1 MFHMVLQAM
10 ALSYNAIF
18 AMSPFLEMKVTLKH
32 RRHIYIYI
40 YIYIFFFLNLI
51 FYSIN
56 NMFC

>member
-40 YIYIFFFLNLI
+40 YIYIYFFFKFNFLLH
-51 FYSIN
+51 
-56 NMFC
+56 